1 MKIILAVILSLFMA
15 FLLYQTWSF
24 AGREN
29 AAAKEAIAIQA
40 ELQKAQ
46 ADLSS
51 LQSDYEF
58 LQNPDNLE
66 KELRARFNYK
76 VPGEKLIIIVP
87 PSSTATS
94 TSQ

>member
-1 MKIILAVILSLFMA
+1 MKIILAVILSLFLA

-24 AGREN
+24 AGKEN
-29 AAAKEAIAIQA
+29 AAGKGAIAMQA
-40 ELQKAQ
+40 ELQEAQ

-76 VPGEKLIIIVP
+76 IPGEKLVIIVP
-87 PSSTATS
+87 PSSTTTS
-94 TSQ
+94 APQ